1 MLRRSSLTALLKRR
15 YRINL
20 VEHSQHY
27 AVGGGLAVERQS
39 EVGPYH
45 QSDIVD
51 WIVAHERVVAG
62 HLATV
67 KIHAVRP
74 KGDLGD
80 PIPIFLAERFAW
92 ILRVKAV
99 EPLALMVSIEKLAPG
114 QRAHPDGQ
122 IIRGGDDASGREGI
136 GRILPRVVIGLEGSR
151 LGRSLKIGGIRR
163 IHQGVRGIAVQITM

>member
-1 MLRRSSLTALLKRR
+1 MLRRSSLTALLKRQ

-62 HLATV
+62 HLAAV

-74 KGDLGD
+74 KDDLGD
-80 PIPIFLAERFAW
+80 AIPIFLAATT
-92 ILRVKAV
+92 
-99 EPLALMVSIEKLAPG
+99 P
-114 QRAHPDGQ
+114 
-122 IIRGGDDASGREGI
+122 
-136 GRILPRVVIGLEGSR
+136 
-151 LGRSLKIGGIRR
+151 
-163 IHQGVRGIAVQITM
+163 